1 MAPVGRRPSPTAVG
15 AFVVGAIAVAVAGV
29 VAFGSG
35 RLFRRAQRFVLY
47 FDSSVNGLRVGA
59 AVKFKGVEVGSVDQI
74 ALNLSGGRRR
84 PANVS
89 IPVVIELDADKITKR
104 GAAFDIVSPHMMEE
118 LVREGLRGQLG
129 IESIVTGL
137 LYVDLD
143 FHPDTPIKLVNDPRA
158 PYPEIPTIPTPL
170 EEVQARAARIV
181 AELDEVDVRRLADS
195 VTDAVDGIKRLVTSP
210 KVQAAADGLEQAV
223 TDLGAAARSVRQLAE
238 DADRGVAPLGTSLRE
253 TSQRAAAALE
263 QAEATFRSLKELV
276 APGAPAG
283 YQLERALAEIATAA
297 HAVGELADYLQRNP
311 GAVVRGRFVPE
322 GAR

>member
-1 MAPVGRRPSPTAVG
+1 MGRRPSPTAVG

-29 VAFGSG
+29 LAFGSG

-47 FDSSVNGLRVGA
+47 FDRSVNGLRVGA

-74 ALNLSGGRRR
+74 ALNLTGGRRM

-143 FHPDTPIKLVNDPRA
+143 FHPDTPVKLVNDPRA

-181 AELDEVDVRRLADS
+181 AALDEIDVRRLVDS

-253 TSQRAAAALE
+253 TAQRAAAALE